1 MCFRSPSSNLFTC
14 LPLGQRLCP
23 HDAGG
28 HGAWLSSCG
37 RSPPFIAATPSGAAV
52 RDRLKGL
59 TAQDETVLRLVGAHL
74 GALASSDLA
83 VRCRDG
89 LAHSAQRWAERK
101 RELTAL
107 SSARWAGAI
116 TKASHDQW
124 ALARRCQLAH
134 IQSLEAGIATIT
146 RRLAVPVG
154 QKGTKDAP
162 AGYRSRKEWFAKSRR
177 LSVLKDRLAAVR
189 ADWQAG
195 RVHIV
200 RGGKRLAGNRH
211 HLEASRLDEAG
222 WRARW
227 EAARWFLQADGE
239 SGKRYGNET
248 IRITPDGE
256 VSLKLPAPLAGYAN
270 APHGR
275 YVLSARVR
283 FAHRRGEWPAGCRRI
298 GRWPTASTW
307 TPTGAAGT

>member
-1 MCFRSPSSNLFTC
+1 MAEQLRPIE
-14 LPLGQRLCP
+14 
-23 HDAGG
+23 
-28 HGAWLSSCG
+28 
-37 RSPPFIAATPSGAAV
+37 PPFIAAAPSGVAV

-74 GALASSDLA
+74 GSLASKDLA

-89 LAHSAQRWAERK
+89 LAHDADRWAERK

-134 IQSLEAGIATIT
+134 RQSLEAGIATIT

-154 QKGTKDAP
+154 QKATKDAP

-177 LSVLKDRLAAVR
+177 LHVLTDRLAAVR

-200 RGGKRLAGNRH
+200 RGGKR
-211 HLEASRLDEAG
+211 
-222 WRARW
+222 
-227 EAARWFLQADGE
+227 
-239 SGKRYGNET
+239 
-248 IRITPDGE
+248 
-256 VSLKLPAPLAGYAN
+256 
-270 APHGR
+270 
-275 YVLSARVR
+275 
-283 FAHRRGEWPAGCRRI
+283 
-298 GRWPTASTW
+298 
-307 TPTGAAGT
+307 